1 MQNTFIPTP
10 EVPSSQMGL
19 VIHQG
24 LPSLSH
30 RDYYHY
36 KPDPADNLL
45 GNEFLCRKG
54 LLIIAG
60 PSHVGKSSLS
70 VQQDVLWSLG
80 RPAFGITP
88 SRPLRILTFQ
98 AENDASAMHLAA
110 RGVIDTLK
118 LSSDEI
124 DKVADATACISIRSC
139 SGAAFLHEL
148 DKELEYRAG
157 WPDIIRLDPLMAF
170 IGDDPANT
178 RAVLEFMRC
187 GLNVI
192 IDRYNVGAICT
203 HHTTKTQYM
212 DTDKFN
218 PYDFQYCMAGT
229 ADLTNLARSVI
240 SIIPCKDGKTF
251 GFMAAKGK
259 AKIGW
264 GSSSRY
270 FAHAAEGIFWEDAVA
285 PSAPART
292 SPTRTATP
300 EKLLSLF
307 RADVELKKDELLN
320 RCPSANIGQNVAR
333 DLIAL
338 LTSAKD
344 ARLEQFEKSR
354 PGARPEVW
362 LRLTGKPCTI
372 AAPTPPSVKS
382 SSDRWAEEDDIP
394 F

>member
-1 MQNTFIPTP
+1 MKNTFTAP
-10 EVPSSQMGL
+10 EVPTSQLGL

-36 KPDPADNLL
+36 TPDPADNLL

-110 RGVIDTLK
+110 RGVIDTLN
-118 LSSDEI
+118 LSSDDI
-124 DKVADATACISIRSC
+124 DKVGEATACIGIRSC
-139 SGAAFLHEL
+139 SGSAFLRQL
-148 DKELEYRAG
+148 DKELEYRSG

-170 IGDDPANT
+170 IGDDPTNT
-178 RAVLEFMRC
+178 KAVLEFMRS
-187 GLNVI
+187 GLNAI
-192 IDRYNVGAICT
+192 IDKYNVGAICT

-240 SIIPCKDGKTF
+240 SIIPCKDGRTF

-264 GSSSRY
+264 GTPSRY
-270 FAHAAEGIFWEDAVA
+270 FAHAASRIYWEDAVA
-285 PSAPART
+285 PTAPPRT
-292 SPTRTATP
+292 SFTRTATP
-300 EKLLSLF
+300 ERLLSLF
-307 RADVELKKDELLN
+307 GADVELKKDELLA
-320 RCPSANIGQNVAR
+320 RCPAADIGQNVAR
-333 DLIAL
+333 DLIAQ
-338 LTSAKD
+338 LTSVKD
-344 ARLEQFEKSR
+344 GRLEQFEKPR

-362 LRLTGKPCTI
+362 LRITSKAFKPVS
-372 AAPTPPSVKS
+372 PEPPSIKPWS
-382 SSDRWAEEDDIP
+382 EDDDIP

>member
-1 MQNTFIPTP
+1 MKNTLQPAP
-10 EVPSSQMGL
+10 EVPEFMGL
-19 VIHQG
+19 VTHEG
-24 LPSLSH
+24 LPSLNH
-30 RDYYHY
+30 RDYYY
-36 KPDPADNLL
+36 YTPDPADNLL

-54 LLIIAG
+54 ILIIAG

-70 VQQDVLWSLG
+70 VQQDILWSLG
-80 RPAFGITP
+80 RPAFGISP
-88 SRPLRILTFQ
+88 ARPLRILTFQ
-98 AENDASAMHLAA
+98 AENDASAMHLAS

-118 LSSDEI
+118 LSPDEI
-124 DKVADATACISIRSC
+124 DKVADATACINIRSC
-139 SGAAFLHEL
+139 SGQAFLCEL
-148 DKELEYRAG
+148 EKELAHRDG
-157 WPDIIRLDPLMAF
+157 WADIIRLDPLMAF

-178 RAVLEFMRC
+178 RAVLEFMRG

-192 IDRYNVGAICT
+192 IDKYNVGAICT

-218 PYDFQYCMAGT
+218 PYDFQYAMAGT

-264 GSSSRY
+264 GTPSRY
-270 FAHAAEGIFWEDAVA
+270 FAHSEGRIFWADAVA
-285 PSAPART
+285 PSVPART

-307 RADVELKKDELLN
+307 RADVELRKDELLD
-320 RCPSANIGQNVAR
+320 RCPPADIGQNIAR
-333 DLIAL
+333 DLISL

-344 ARLEQFEKSR
+344 GRLEQFEKPR

-362 LRLTGKPCTI
+362 LRASAERSKP
-372 AAPTPPSVKS
+372 AAPEPPILKS
-382 SSDRWAEEDDIP
+382 SSDPWADEDDIP

>member
-1 MQNTFIPTP
+1 MKNTFITAP
-10 EVPSSQMGL
+10 EVPSSDEGL

-24 LPSLSH
+24 LPAFSH
-30 RDYYHY
+30 KDYYHY
-36 KPDPADNLL
+36 IPNPADNLL

-110 RGVIDTLK
+110 RGVIDTLE

-124 DKVADATACISIRSC
+124 DKVADSTACISIRSC
-139 SGAAFLHEL
+139 SGSDFLREL
-148 DKELEYRAG
+148 DKELENRKG
-157 WPDIIRLDPLMAF
+157 WTDIVRLDPLMAF
-170 IGDDPANT
+170 MGDDPANT
-178 RAVLEFMRC
+178 KAVLEFMRS
-187 GLNVI
+187 GLNAS
-192 IDRYNVGAICT
+192 IDKHNVGAICT

-212 DTDKFN
+212 DTDKFK

-240 SIIPCKDGKTF
+240 AIIPCKDGKTF

-264 GSSSRY
+264 GAPSRY
-270 FAHAAEGIFWEDAVA
+270 FAHAVGKIFWEEVAA
-285 PSAPART
+285 PSAAPRPK
-292 SPTRTATP
+292 PTPTPTATP
-300 EKLLSLF
+300 ANVLSLF
-307 RADVELKKDELLN
+307 RADLELRKDELLN
-320 RCPSANIGQNVAR
+320 RCSPAGIGQNVAR

-338 LTSAKD
+338 LTSVKD
-344 ARLEQFEKSR
+344 GRLEQFEKPR

-362 LRLTGKPCTI
+362 LR
-372 AAPTPPSVKS
+372 VKS
-382 SSDRWAEEDDIP
+382 NVCPPATPAPQPIKSWPDDDIP
-394 F
+394 

>member
-1 MQNTFIPTP
+1 MKNTFITAP
-10 EVPSSQMGL
+10 EVPSSDEGL
-19 VIHQG
+19 VIHHG

-30 RDYYHY
+30 KDYYHY
-36 KPDPADNLL
+36 IPDPADNLL

-80 RPAFGITP
+80 RPAFGISP

-98 AENDASAMHLAA
+98 AENDASSMHLAA

-118 LSSDEI
+118 LTSVEI
-124 DKVADATACISIRSC
+124 NQVADATACISIRSC
-139 SGAAFLHEL
+139 SGSAFLDEL
-148 DKELEYRAG
+148 DKELNYRSS
-157 WPDIIRLDPLMAF
+157 WSPDIIRLDPLMAF

-178 RAVLEFMRC
+178 KAVLEFMRG
-187 GLNVI
+187 GLNAI
-192 IDRYNVGAICT
+192 IEKYNVGAICT

-212 DTDKFN
+212 DTDKFK

-240 SIIPCKDGKTF
+240 AIIPCKDGKTF

-264 GSSSRY
+264 GAPSRY
-270 FAHAAEGIFWEDAVA
+270 FAHAVGKIFWEEVGA
-285 PSAPART
+285 PSAPSRT
-292 SPTRTATP
+292 STTRTATP

-307 RADVELKKDELLN
+307 GADLELKKDDLLA
-320 RCPSANIGQNVAR
+320 RCPAADIGQNVAR

-338 LTSAKD
+338 LTSVKD
-344 ARLEQFEKSR
+344 GRLEQFEKPR

-362 LRLTGKPCTI
+362 LRLTSKALKT
-372 AAPTPPSVKS
+372 APTEAQPIKPWSA
-382 SSDRWAEEDDIP
+382 DDDDIP